1 MRLSYLRN
9 RAHFLNYNRV
19 VNRTGEKR
27 ALLKSLIALLLV
39 IGCLWASQ
47 WQYHRGQDRSSRNAT
62 IEAHVNIPA
71 EDLESLKSDVEL
83 NEWRAVKTS
92 GTFDA
97 DTQILLRNRYFEGKY
112 GYAVLTRFT
121 TKSGDSIWVDRGWVA
136 AGASATVAPVTP
148 KVPTGLVSI
157 TARLR
162 LDSSLPSGS
171 FFALPVNRDGDLIS
185 KLNAQSGSASENY
198 YLDLISGS
206 DPLLTPNAPAE
217 IPSLSDGPHLAY
229 AVQWILFAGLVIYGR
244 YLIRKMDLTSG
255 EVLPSKEL

>member
-1 MRLSYLRN
+1 VIRS
-9 RAHFLNYNRV
+9 
-19 VNRTGEKR
+19 GEKL
-27 ALLKSLIALLLV
+27 AIFKSLVAIVLIA
-39 IGCLWASQ
+39 GCLWASQ
-47 WQYHRGQDRSSRNAT
+47 WQFHRGEDRSAQNAT
-62 IEAHVNIPA
+62 IETRMDIPA
-71 EDLESLKSDVEL
+71 VDLATVKSSVKE
-83 NEWRAVKTS
+83 NEWRTITTT

-97 DTQILLRNRYFEGKY
+97 KEQILLRNRYFEGKY

-121 TKSGDSIWVDRGWVA
+121 TADGDAIWVDRGWVA
-136 AGASATVAPVTP
+136 AGASATVAPETP
-148 KVPTGLVSI
+148 PVPTGIVSI

-171 FFALPVNRDGDLIS
+171 FFALPINRNEDLVS
-185 KLNAQSGSASENY
+185 QLNAQSGLASESY

-206 DPLLTPNAPAE
+206 TPVLTPAAPTG

-244 YLIRKMDLTSG
+244 FLIRKMDLTSG

>member
-1 MRLSYLRN
+1 
-9 RAHFLNYNRV
+9 

-27 ALLKSLIALLLV
+27 ALLKSLIAILLV

-47 WQYHRGQDRSSRNAT
+47 WQYHRGQDRSARNAK
-62 IEAHVNIPA
+62 IEAHINVKA
-71 EDLESLKSDVEL
+71 ADLETLKINPEK
-83 NEWRAVKTS
+83 NEWRTITTTGV
-92 GTFDA
+92 FDS
-97 DTQILLRNRYFEGKY
+97 DKEILLRNRYFEGKY

-121 TKSGDSIWVDRGWVA
+121 TQSGDSIWVDRGWVA
-136 AGASATVAPVTP
+136 AGASATVAPVTS
-148 KVPTGLVSI
+148 KVPIGLVSI

-162 LDSSLPSGS
+162 LDSSLPTGS
-171 FFALPVNRDGDLIS
+171 FFALPVNRDGNLIS
-185 KLNAQSGSASENY
+185 KLNAQSGTASENY

-206 DPLLTPNAPAE
+206 DPLLTPSAPAE

-229 AVQWILFAGLVIYGR
+229 AVQWILFAGLVVYGR

>member
-1 MRLSYLRN
+1 MIRS
-9 RAHFLNYNRV
+9 
-19 VNRTGEKR
+19 GEKR
-27 ALLKSLIALLLV
+27 AILKSLIAILL
-39 IGCLWASQ
+39 IAGCLWASQ
-47 WQYHRGQDRSSRNAT
+47 WQYHRGHDRSARNAT
-62 IEAHVNIPA
+62 IETRIDIPA
-71 EDLESLKSDVEL
+71 VDLATVKSSVKE
-83 NEWRAVKTS
+83 NEWRAVTTS

-97 DTQILLRNRYFEGKY
+97 DQQILLRNRYFEGKY

-121 TKSGDSIWVDRGWVA
+121 TSSGDSIWVDRGWVA
-136 AGASATVAPVTP
+136 AGASATVTP
-148 KVPTGLVSI
+148 KTPPVPEGTVWI

-171 FFALPVNRDGDLIS
+171 FFALPINRDDDLVS
-185 KLNAQSGSASENY
+185 KLNAQSGLASENY

-206 DPLLTPNAPAE
+206 LPSLTPTAPAE

-244 YLIRKMDLTSG
+244 YLIRKMDLVSG

>member
-1 MRLSYLRN
+1 VIRS
-9 RAHFLNYNRV
+9 
-19 VNRTGEKR
+19 GEKR
-27 ALLKSLIALLLV
+27 AVLKSLLAILLV

-47 WQYHRGQDRSSRNAT
+47 WQFHRGQDRSARNAT
-62 IEAHVNIPA
+62 IEAHIDIPA
-71 EDLESLKSDVEL
+71 VDLVTLKSSVKE
-83 NEWRAVKTS
+83 NEWRAITTT

-97 DTQILLRNRYFEGKY
+97 DQQILLRNRYFEGKY

-121 TKSGDSIWVDRGWVA
+121 TESGDAIWVDRGWVA
-136 AGASATVAPVTP
+136 AGASATVAPETP
-148 KVPTGLVSI
+148 PVPTGIVSI

-171 FFALPVNRDGDLIS
+171 FFALPLNRDDDLVS
-185 KLNAQSGSASENY
+185 QLNAQSGLASEDY

-206 DPLLTPNAPAE
+206 LPSLTPTVPSG

-229 AVQWILFAGLVIYGR
+229 AVQWILFAGLAIYGR
-244 YLIRKMDLTSG
+244 YLIRKMDLVSG

>member
-1 MRLSYLRN
+1 MIRS
-9 RAHFLNYNRV
+9 
-19 VNRTGEKR
+19 GEKN
-27 ALLKSLIALLLV
+27 AILKSLIAILLI

-47 WQYHRGQDRSSRNAT
+47 WQFHRGQDRSARNAT
-62 IEAHVNIPA
+62 IEARVDIPA
-71 EDLESLKSDVEL
+71 VDLSTLKSNVKE
-83 NEWRAVKTS
+83 NEWRAITTTGS
-92 GTFDA
+92 FDA
-97 DTQILLRNRYFEGKY
+97 EEQILLRNRYFEGKY

-121 TKSGDSIWVDRGWVA
+121 TESGDSIWVDRGWVA
-136 AGASATVAPVTP
+136 AGASATVVPETP
-148 KVPTGLVSI
+148 EVPTGLVTI

-171 FFALPVNRDGDLIS
+171 FFALPLNRDDDLVS
-185 KLNAQSGSASENY
+185 KLNAQSGLASENY

-206 DPLLTPNAPAE
+206 VPSLTPAAPAE

-229 AVQWILFAGLVIYGR
+229 AVQWILFAGLVVYGR

>member
-1 MRLSYLRN
+1 MIRS
-9 RAHFLNYNRV
+9 
-19 VNRTGEKR
+19 GEKR
-27 ALLKSLIALLLV
+27 AILKSLVAILLIA
-39 IGCLWASQ
+39 GCLWASQ
-47 WQYHRGQDRSSRNAT
+47 WQFHRGEDRSARNAT
-62 IEAHVNIPA
+62 IESRIDIPA
-71 EDLESLKSDVEL
+71 VDLVTVKSRVKE
-83 NEWRAVKTS
+83 NEWRAITTT
-92 GTFDA
+92 GTFDSKE
-97 DTQILLRNRYFEGKY
+97 QILLRNRYFEGKY

-121 TKSGDSIWVDRGWVA
+121 TAEGDAIWVDRGWVA
-136 AGASATVAPVTP
+136 AGASATVAPETP
-148 KVPTGLVSI
+148 QVPTGIVSI

-171 FFALPVNRDGDLIS
+171 FFALPINRGENLVS
-185 KLNAQSGSASENY
+185 KLNAQSGLASENY

-206 DPLLTPNAPAE
+206 DPLLIPIAPAE

>member
-1 MRLSYLRN
+1 VIRS
-9 RAHFLNYNRV
+9 
-19 VNRTGEKR
+19 GEKR
-27 ALLKSLIALLLV
+27 AVLKSLLAILLV

-47 WQYHRGQDRSSRNAT
+47 WQFHRGQDRSARNAT
-62 IEAHVNIPA
+62 IEAHIDIPA
-71 EDLESLKSDVEL
+71 VDLVTLKSSVKE
-83 NEWRAVKTS
+83 NEWRAITTT

-97 DTQILLRNRYFEGKY
+97 DQQILLRNRYFEGKY

-121 TKSGDSIWVDRGWVA
+121 TESGDAIWVDRGWVA
-136 AGASATVAPVTP
+136 AGASATVAPETP
-148 KVPTGLVSI
+148 PVPTGIVSI

-171 FFALPVNRDGDLIS
+171 FFALPLNRDDDLVS
-185 KLNAQSGSASENY
+185 QLNAQSGLASEDY

-206 DPLLTPNAPAE
+206 LPSLTPTVPSG

-229 AVQWILFAGLVIYGR
+229 AVQWILFAGLAIYGR
-244 YLIRKMDLTSG
+244 YLIRKMDLISG

>member
-1 MRLSYLRN
+1 MIRS
-9 RAHFLNYNRV
+9 
-19 VNRTGEKR
+19 GEKR
-27 ALLKSLIALLLV
+27 AILKSLVAILLIA
-39 IGCLWASQ
+39 GCLWASQ
-47 WQYHRGQDRSSRNAT
+47 WQFHRGEDRSARNAT
-62 IEAHVNIPA
+62 IESRIDIPA
-71 EDLESLKSDVEL
+71 VDLVTVKSRVKE
-83 NEWRAVKTS
+83 NEWRAITTT
-92 GTFDA
+92 GTFDSKE
-97 DTQILLRNRYFEGKY
+97 QILLRNRYFEGKY

-121 TKSGDSIWVDRGWVA
+121 TAEGDAIWVDRGWVA
-136 AGASATVAPVTP
+136 AGASATVAPETP
-148 KVPTGLVSI
+148 QVPTGIVSI

-171 FFALPVNRDGDLIS
+171 FFALPINRGENLVS
-185 KLNAQSGSASENY
+185 KLNAQSGLASENY

-206 DPLLTPNAPAE
+206 DPLLTPIAPAE

>member
-1 MRLSYLRN
+1 VIRS
-9 RAHFLNYNRV
+9 
-19 VNRTGEKR
+19 GEKR
-27 ALLKSLIALLLV
+27 AVLKSLVAILLIA
-39 IGCLWASQ
+39 GCLWASQ
-47 WQYHRGQDRSSRNAT
+47 WQYHRGEDRKTRNDN
-62 IEAHVNIPA
+62 IETQIKFPA
-71 EDLESLKSDVEL
+71 VDLLTLSSDV
-83 NEWRAVKTS
+83 NAHEWRTVTTS

-97 DTQILLRNRYFEGKY
+97 NQQILLRNRYFEGKY

-121 TKSGDSIWVDRGWVA
+121 TDGGDSIWVDRGWVA
-136 AGASATVAPVTP
+136 AGASATVAPETP
-148 KVPTGLVSI
+148 SVPRGVVSI

-171 FFALPVNRDGDLIS
+171 FFALPINRDGDLIS
-185 KLNAQSGSASENY
+185 KLNAQSGSDSEDY

-206 DPLLTPNAPAE
+206 LPELTPSAPSQ

-229 AVQWILFAGLVIYGR
+229 AVQWILFAGLVVYGR